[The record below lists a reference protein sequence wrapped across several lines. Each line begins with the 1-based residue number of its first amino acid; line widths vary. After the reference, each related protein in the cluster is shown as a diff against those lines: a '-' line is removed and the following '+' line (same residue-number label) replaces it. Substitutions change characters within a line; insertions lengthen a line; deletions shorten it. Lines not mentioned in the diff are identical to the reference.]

1 MLVPI
6 PWEPGLY
13 THPDMLKRL
22 RAIEASLGRV
32 PYLFGENSAW
42 RSYAQQKAMWD
53 AYQNGTGNVASD
65 PDTGNRTHMRGV
77 AVDLQDTSL
86 AMQRAC
92 VRAGLQR
99 DPNENWHWQ
108 LPDWAD
114 YPIIREL
121 PEPDDDEDTD
131 MRPVA
136 FQRTTNGNEWLIA
149 APWLLGPGAQQG
161 YIVTTDAARG
171 NAWLRMYA
179 KGIGSNGVD
188 RDGYIAIQEA
198 ARELRAQWLANGGVA
213 SGTMLTEAGI
223 AKAVNAELADDFAA
237 VHADVNK
244 PRTVQ

>member
-1 MLVPI
+1 MSLVPI

-13 THPDMLKRL
+13 IHPDMLKRL

-53 AYQNGTGNVASD
+53 AYQNGTGNVASN

-108 LPDWAD
+108 LPNWAD
-114 YPIIREL
+114 YPIILEL
-121 PEPDDDEDTD
+121 PEEQDIDVKLIRRDGGTP
-131 MRPVA
+131 
-136 FQRTTNGNEWLIA
+136 EWSLFH
-149 APWLLGPGAQQG
+149 PTLRGPSELERG
-161 YIVTTDAARG
+161 YIVVTDPEI
-171 NAWLRMYA
+171 A
-179 KGIGSNGVD
+179 KGLARTWADGFGTEKGEPRDAYVGLQASARWAYDRGAPKPSGS
-188 RDGYIAIQEA
+188 
-198 ARELRAQWLANGGVA
+198 
-213 SGTMLTEAGI
+213 TLTEAGI

-237 VHADVNK
+237 VRADVNK